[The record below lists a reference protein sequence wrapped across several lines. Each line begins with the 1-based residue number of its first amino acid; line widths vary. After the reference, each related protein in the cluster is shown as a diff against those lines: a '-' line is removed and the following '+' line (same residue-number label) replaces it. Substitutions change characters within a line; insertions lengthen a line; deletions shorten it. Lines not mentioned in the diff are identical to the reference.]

1 MVTIKKGTVV
11 LRETLKSG
19 EANGRK
25 WLLGRVDAERGY
37 DKITVWADNAD
48 ELDTKGDLQV
58 VSISAVYKKNE
69 KYKTKEGEEKW
80 IDKYEI
86 NATLK
91 PIEYA
96 QPDWPEQGTIPGFA
110 QLSDDSIPF

>member
-1 MVTIKKGTVV
+1 MVTIKVGTVV
-11 LRETLKSG
+11 PRETLKKG

-48 ELDTKGDLQV
+48 ELNTDGDLQV
-58 VSISAVYKKNE
+58 VSISSVAKKNE
-69 KYKTKEGEEKW
+69 KWTTKEGEEKW
-80 IDKYEI
+80 IDKYEV

-91 PIEYA
+91 PAVHEV
-96 QPDWPEQGTIPGFA
+96 QGAIPGFA
-110 QLSDDSIPF
+110 QLSDESIPF